1 MINEKYMEIFGSM
14 DALSNEVHDY
24 DKYLKCLQ
32 KVIAKQ
38 KGIDLDTCD
47 PSESSEI
54 FDYTDDLIA
63 KNSLG
68 VKFSDN
74 IVVNG
79 GLLYIFEKKLLD
91 KFKINKIEDL
101 SDNLDKSKDDIVNE
115 LMHIVMLRQ
124 DLINNKYANIIT
136 YIWETYKDLNK
147 NIGKNEEIPFAL
159 NTVFSVILMSRIKDS
174 SNLESLTIH
183 KLKNESTED
192 IRRLSEMY
200 TYMPE
205 LFDHYFNG
213 HNIFKI

>member
-14 DALSNEVHDY
+14 DLLTNEVHEY

-38 KGIDLDTCD
+38 KGIDLDTCN
-47 PSESSEI
+47 PSESFEI

-63 KNSLG
+63 RNSLG

-101 SDNLDKSKDDIVNE
+101 SVNLDKSEDDIVNE

-124 DLINNKYANIIT
+124 DLINNKYANIIK
-136 YIWETYKDLNK
+136 YIWETYKYLNK

-159 NTVFSVILMSRIKDS
+159 NTVFSVILMARIKDT
-174 SNLESLTIH
+174 SNLQSLVLY
-183 KLKNESTED
+183 KLKDESTED
-192 IRRLSEMY
+192 INRLSEMY

-205 LFDHYFNG
+205 LFDHYFYG
-213 HNIFKI
+213 YNIFKI

>member
-14 DALSNEVHDY
+14 DLLTNEVHEY

-47 PSESSEI
+47 PGVSSEI

-74 IVVNG
+74 IVVNN

-124 DLINNKYANIIT
+124 DLINNKYANIIK
-136 YIWETYKDLNK
+136 YIWETYKYLNK

-159 NTVFSVILMSRIKDS
+159 NTVFSVILMARIKDA
-174 SNLESLTIH
+174 SNMQSLVLY
-183 KLKNESTED
+183 KLKDESTED
-192 IRRLSEMY
+192 INRLSEMY

-205 LFDHYFNG
+205 LFDHYFYG
-213 HNIFKI
+213 YNIFKI

>member
-63 KNSLG
+63 RNSLS

-101 SDNLDKSKDDIVNE
+101 SVNLDKSEDDIVNE

-124 DLINNKYANIIT
+124 DLINNKYANIIK

-147 NIGKNEEIPFAL
+147 NIGKNEDMPFAL
-159 NTVFSVILMSRIKDS
+159 NTVFSVILMARIKDT
-174 SNLESLTIH
+174 SNLQSLVLY
-183 KLKNESTED
+183 KLKDESTED
-192 IRRLSEMY
+192 INRLSEMY

-205 LFDHYFNG
+205 LFDHYFYG
-213 HNIFKI
+213 YNIFKI

>member
-14 DALSNEVHDY
+14 DLLSNEVHDY

-47 PSESSEI
+47 PSESFEI

-63 KNSLG
+63 RNSLG

-74 IVVNG
+74 IVVND

-101 SDNLDKSKDDIVNE
+101 SDKLDKSEDDIVNE

-124 DLINNKYANIIT
+124 DLINNKYVNIIK

-159 NTVFSVILMSRIKDS
+159 NTVFSVILMARIKDS
-174 SNLESLTIH
+174 SNLQSLVLY
-183 KLKNESTED
+183 KLKDESTED
-192 IRRLSEMY
+192 INRLSEMY

-205 LFDHYFNG
+205 LFDHYFYG
-213 HNIFKI
+213 YNIFKI

>member
-1 MINEKYMEIFGSM
+1 MNEKYMEIFGSM
-14 DALSNEVHDY
+14 DMLSNEVHEY

-38 KGIDLDTCD
+38 KGIDLDTCG
-47 PSESSEI
+47 PGVSSEI

-63 KNSLG
+63 RNSLG

-74 IVVNG
+74 IVVNN

-91 KFKINKIEDL
+91 KFKINKIEEL
-101 SDNLDKSKDDIVNE
+101 SDKLDKSKDDIVNE
-115 LMHIVMLRQ
+115 LIHIVLIRQ
-124 DLINNKYANIIT
+124 ELINNKYTKIIE

-147 NIGKNEEIPFAL
+147 NINKDDLTQMAL
-159 NTVFSVILMSRIKDS
+159 NTVFNIVLIAKIKDA
-174 SNLESLTIH
+174 SNLESLVLY

-205 LFDHYFNG
+205 LFDHYFSG

>member
-1 MINEKYMEIFGSM
+1 MNEKYMEIFGSM
-14 DALSNEVHDY
+14 DMLSNEVHEY

-38 KGIDLDTCD
+38 KGIDLDTCG
-47 PSESSEI
+47 PGVSFEI

-74 IVVNG
+74 IVVNN

-91 KFKINKIEDL
+91 KFKINKIEEL
-101 SDNLDKSKDDIVNE
+101 SDKLDKSKDDIDNE
-115 LMHIVMLRQ
+115 LMHIIMLRQ
-124 DLINNKYANIIT
+124 DLINNKYVKIIE

-147 NIGKNEEIPFAL
+147 NINKNDDMPFAL
-159 NTVFSVILMSRIKDS
+159 NTVFSVILMARIKDS
-174 SNLESLTIH
+174 SNLQSLVLY

-192 IRRLSEMY
+192 INRLSEMY
-200 TYMPE
+200 EYMPE
-205 LFDHYFNG
+205 LFNHYFNG
-213 HNIFKI
+213 YNIFKI

>member
-1 MINEKYMEIFGSM
+1 MVNEKYMEIFGSM
-14 DALSNEVHDY
+14 DMLSNEVHEY

-38 KGIDLDTCD
+38 KGIDLDTCG
-47 PSESSEI
+47 PGVSSEI

-63 KNSLG
+63 RNSLG

-74 IVVNG
+74 IVVNN

-101 SDNLDKSKDDIVNE
+101 SNNLDKSKDDIVNE

-124 DLINNKYANIIT
+124 DLINKKYTKIIE

-147 NIGKNEEIPFAL
+147 NINKNEEIPFAL
-159 NTVFSVILMSRIKDS
+159 NTVFSVILMARIKDT
-174 SNLESLTIH
+174 SNLQSLVLY
-183 KLKNESTED
+183 KLKDESTED
-192 IRRLSEMY
+192 INRLSEMY

-205 LFDHYFNG
+205 LFDHYFYG
-213 HNIFKI
+213 YNIFKI

>member
-14 DALSNEVHDY
+14 DLLTNEVHEY

-38 KGIDLDTCD
+38 KGIDLDTCN
-47 PSESSEI
+47 PSESFEI

-63 KNSLG
+63 RNSLG

-101 SDNLDKSKDDIVNE
+101 SVNLDKSEDDIVNE

-124 DLINNKYANIIT
+124 DLINNKYANIIK
-136 YIWETYKDLNK
+136 YIWETYKYLNK

-159 NTVFSVILMSRIKDS
+159 NTVFSVILMARIKDT
-174 SNLESLTIH
+174 SNLESLVLY

-205 LFDHYFNG
+205 LFDHYFSG

>member
-14 DALSNEVHDY
+14 DLLTNEVHEY

-47 PSESSEI
+47 PSESFEI

-63 KNSLG
+63 RNSLG

-74 IVVNG
+74 IVVND
-79 GLLYIFEKKLLD
+79 GLLHIFEKMLLD
-91 KFKINKIEDL
+91 KFKVNKIEEL
-101 SDNLDKSKDDIVNE
+101 SDNLDKSKDDVVNK

-124 DLINNKYANIIT
+124 DLINNKYANIIK

-159 NTVFSVILMSRIKDS
+159 NTVFSVILMARIKDT
-174 SNLESLTIH
+174 SNLQSLVLY
-183 KLKNESTED
+183 KLKDESTED
-192 IRRLSEMY
+192 INRLSEMY

>member
-14 DALSNEVHDY
+14 DLLTNEVHEY

-47 PSESSEI
+47 PSESFEI

-63 KNSLG
+63 RNSLS

-91 KFKINKIEDL
+91 KFEVNKIEEL
-101 SDNLDKSKDDIVNE
+101 SDNLDKSKDDVVNK

-124 DLINNKYANIIT
+124 DLINNKYANIIK

-147 NIGKNEEIPFAL
+147 NINKNEEIPFAL
-159 NTVFSVILMSRIKDS
+159 NTVFSVILMARIKDT
-174 SNLESLTIH
+174 SNLQSLVLH
-183 KLKNESTED
+183 KLKDESTED
-192 IRRLSEMY
+192 INRLSEMY

-205 LFDHYFNG
+205 LFDHYFYG
-213 HNIFKI
+213 YNIFKI

>member
-14 DALSNEVHDY
+14 DLLTNEVHEY

-47 PSESSEI
+47 PSESFEI

-63 KNSLG
+63 RNSLS

-79 GLLYIFEKKLLD
+79 GLLHIFEKMLLD
-91 KFKINKIEDL
+91 KFKVNKIEEL

-124 DLINNKYANIIT
+124 DLINNKYANIIK

-159 NTVFSVILMSRIKDS
+159 NTVFSVILMARIKDT
-174 SNLESLTIH
+174 SNLQSLVLY
-183 KLKNESTED
+183 KLKDESTED
-192 IRRLSEMY
+192 INRLSEMY

-205 LFDHYFNG
+205 LFDHYFYG
-213 HNIFKI
+213 YNIFKI

>member
-47 PSESSEI
+47 PSESFEI

-63 KNSLG
+63 RNSLG

-74 IVVNG
+74 IVVND
-79 GLLYIFEKKLLD
+79 GLLHIFEKMLLD
-91 KFKINKIEDL
+91 KFKVNKIEEL
-101 SDNLDKSKDDIVNE
+101 SDNLDKSKDDVVNK

-124 DLINNKYANIIT
+124 DLINNKYANIIK

-159 NTVFSVILMSRIKDS
+159 NTVFSVILMARIKDT
-174 SNLESLTIH
+174 SNLQSLVLH
-183 KLKNESTED
+183 KLKDESTED
-192 IRRLSEMY
+192 INRLSEMY

-205 LFDHYFNG
+205 LFDHYFYG
-213 HNIFKI
+213 YNIFKI

>member
-14 DALSNEVHDY
+14 DLLTNEVHEY

-38 KGIDLDTCD
+38 KGIDLNTCD

-63 KNSLG
+63 RNSLG

-74 IVVNG
+74 IVVNN
-79 GLLYIFEKKLLD
+79 GLLYIFEKKLFD
-91 KFKINKIEDL
+91 KFKINKIEEL

-115 LMHIVMLRQ
+115 LMNIVMLRQ
-124 DLINNKYANIIT
+124 DLINNKYVKIIE

-147 NIGKNEEIPFAL
+147 NINKNDDMPFAL
-159 NTVFSVILMSRIKDS
+159 NTVFSVILMARIKDS
-174 SNLESLTIH
+174 SNLQSLVLY

-192 IRRLSEMY
+192 INRLSEMY
-200 TYMPE
+200 EYMPE
-205 LFDHYFNG
+205 LFNHYFNG
-213 HNIFKI
+213 YNIFKI

>member
-47 PSESSEI
+47 PGVSSEI
-54 FDYTDDLIA
+54 FDYNDDLIA

-101 SDNLDKSKDDIVNE
+101 SDNLDKSEDDIVNE
-115 LMHIVMLRQ
+115 LMNIVMLRQ
-124 DLINNKYANIIT
+124 NLINNKYVNIIT
-136 YIWETYKDLNK
+136 YIWETYKDLDKNINK
-147 NIGKNEEIPFAL
+147 NEDIPFAL
-159 NTVFSVILMSRIKDS
+159 NTVFSVILMARIKDS
-174 SNLESLTIH
+174 SNLESLTIY
-183 KLKNESTED
+183 KLKNESAED

-200 TYMPE
+200 TCMPE

>member
-14 DALSNEVHDY
+14 DLLSNEVQEY
-24 DKYLKCLQ
+24 NKYLKCLQ

-47 PSESSEI
+47 PGVSSEI

-74 IVVNG
+74 IVVND
-79 GLLYIFEKKLLD
+79 GLLHIFEKMLLD
-91 KFKINKIEDL
+91 KFKVNKIEDL
-101 SDNLDKSKDDIVNE
+101 SDNLDKSKDNIVNE

-124 DLINNKYANIIT
+124 DLINNKYANIIK

-147 NIGKNEEIPFAL
+147 YIGKNEEIPFAL
-159 NTVFSVILMSRIKDS
+159 NTVFSVILMARIKDT
-174 SNLESLTIH
+174 SNLQSLVLH
-183 KLKNESTED
+183 KLKDESIED
-192 IRRLSEMY
+192 INRLSEMY

-205 LFDHYFNG
+205 LFDHYFYG
-213 HNIFKI
+213 YNIFKI

>member
-1 MINEKYMEIFGSM
+1 MNEKYMEVFGSM
-14 DALSNEVHDY
+14 DMLSNEVHDY

-32 KVIAKQ
+32 KIIAKQ
-38 KGIDLDTCD
+38 KGIDLDTCG
-47 PSESSEI
+47 PGVSSEI

-63 KNSLG
+63 RNSLG

-74 IVVNG
+74 IVVNN

-91 KFKINKIEDL
+91 KFKINKIEEL
-101 SDNLDKSKDDIVNE
+101 SNNLDKSKDDIDNE
-115 LMHIVMLRQ
+115 LIYIVMLRQ
-124 DLINNKYANIIT
+124 DLINKKYVNIIN

-147 NIGKNEEIPFAL
+147 NINKNDDMPFAL
-159 NTVFSVILMSRIKDS
+159 NTVFSVILMARIKDS
-174 SNLESLTIH
+174 SNLESLVLY

-192 IRRLSEMY
+192 INKLSEMY

-213 HNIFKI
+213 YNIFKI

>member
-14 DALSNEVHDY
+14 DLLSNEVHDY

-47 PSESSEI
+47 PGVSSEI

-74 IVVNG
+74 IVVNN

-101 SDNLDKSKDDIVNE
+101 SDNLDKSEDDIVNE

-124 DLINNKYANIIT
+124 DLINNKYANIIK

-147 NIGKNEEIPFAL
+147 NINKNEDMPFAL
-159 NTVFSVILMSRIKDS
+159 NTVFSVILMARIKDT
-174 SNLESLTIH
+174 SNLQSLVLY
-183 KLKNESTED
+183 KLKDESTED
-192 IRRLSEMY
+192 INRLSEMY

-205 LFDHYFNG
+205 LFDHYFYG
-213 HNIFKI
+213 YNIFKV

>member
-14 DALSNEVHDY
+14 DLLSNEVHEY

-47 PSESSEI
+47 PSESFEI

-63 KNSLG
+63 RNSLG

-74 IVVNG
+74 IVIND
-79 GLLYIFEKKLLD
+79 GLLHIFEKMLLD
-91 KFKINKIEDL
+91 KFKVNKIEDL

-124 DLINNKYANIIT
+124 DLINNKYANIIK

-147 NIGKNEEIPFAL
+147 NIGKNEDMPFAL
-159 NTVFSVILMSRIKDS
+159 NTVFSVILMARIKDT
-174 SNLESLTIH
+174 SNLQSLVLY
-183 KLKNESTED
+183 KLKDESTED
-192 IRRLSEMY
+192 INRLSEMY

-205 LFDHYFNG
+205 LFDHYFYG
-213 HNIFKI
+213 YNIFKI

>member
-14 DALSNEVHDY
+14 DLLTNEVHEY

-47 PSESSEI
+47 PGESSEI

-74 IVVNG
+74 IVVND
-79 GLLYIFEKKLLD
+79 GLLHIFEKMLLD
-91 KFKINKIEDL
+91 KFKVNKIEDL
-101 SDNLDKSKDDIVNE
+101 SDNLDKSKDNIVNE

-124 DLINNKYANIIT
+124 DLINNKYANIIK

-159 NTVFSVILMSRIKDS
+159 NTVFSVILMARIKDT
-174 SNLESLTIH
+174 SNLQSLVLH
-183 KLKNESTED
+183 KLKDESTED
-192 IRRLSEMY
+192 INRLSEMY

-205 LFDHYFNG
+205 LFDHYFYG
-213 HNIFKI
+213 YNIFKI

>member
-14 DALSNEVHDY
+14 DLLTSEVHEY

-47 PSESSEI
+47 PSESFEI

-63 KNSLG
+63 RNSLS

-101 SDNLDKSKDDIVNE
+101 SVNLDKSEDNIVNE

-124 DLINNKYANIIT
+124 DLINNKYANIIK

-147 NIGKNEEIPFAL
+147 NINKNEEIPFAL
-159 NTVFSVILMSRIKDS
+159 NTVFSVILMARIKDS
-174 SNLESLTIH
+174 SNLESLVLY

-205 LFDHYFNG
+205 LFDHYFSG

>member
-14 DALSNEVHDY
+14 DLLSNEVHDY

-63 KNSLG
+63 RNSLG

-74 IVVNG
+74 IVVND
-79 GLLYIFEKKLLD
+79 GLLHIFEKILLD

-101 SDNLDKSKDDIVNE
+101 SDNLDKSKYDIVNE
-115 LMHIVMLRQ
+115 LMHILMLRQ
-124 DLINNKYANIIT
+124 DLINNKYANIIK

-159 NTVFSVILMSRIKDS
+159 NTVFSVILMARIKDS
-174 SNLESLTIH
+174 SNLESLTLY

-192 IRRLSEMY
+192 INRLSEMY

>member
-14 DALSNEVHDY
+14 DLLTNEVHEY

-101 SDNLDKSKDDIVNE
+101 SVNLDKSEDDIVNE

-124 DLINNKYANIIT
+124 DLINNKYVNIIT
-136 YIWETYKDLNK
+136 YIWETYKDLNNNINK
-147 NIGKNEEIPFAL
+147 NDDMPFAL
-159 NTVFSVILMSRIKDS
+159 NTVFSVILMSRIKDT
-174 SNLESLTIH
+174 SNLQSLVLH
-183 KLKNESTED
+183 KLKDESTED
-192 IRRLSEMY
+192 INRLSEMY

-205 LFDHYFNG
+205 LFDHYFYG
-213 HNIFKI
+213 YNIFKI

>member
-14 DALSNEVHDY
+14 DLLTNEVHEY

-47 PSESSEI
+47 PSESFEI

-63 KNSLG
+63 RNSLG

-74 IVVNG
+74 IVVND
-79 GLLYIFEKKLLD
+79 GLLHIFEKMLLD
-91 KFKINKIEDL
+91 KFKINKIEEL
-101 SDNLDKSKDDIVNE
+101 SDNLDKSKDNIVNE

-124 DLINNKYANIIT
+124 DLINNKYVNIIK

-147 NIGKNEEIPFAL
+147 NINKNDDMPFAL
-159 NTVFSVILMSRIKDS
+159 NTVFSVILMARIKDS
-174 SNLESLTIH
+174 SNLESLTIY

-192 IRRLSEMY
+192 INKLSEMY

>member
-14 DALSNEVHDY
+14 DLLSNEVHDY

-32 KVIAKQ
+32 KLIAKQ

-47 PSESSEI
+47 PGVSSEI

-63 KNSLG
+63 RNSLG

-101 SDNLDKSKDDIVNE
+101 SDSLDKSEDDIVNE
-115 LMHIVMLRQ
+115 LMHIIMLRQ

-147 NIGKNEEIPFAL
+147 NINKNDDMPFAL
-159 NTVFSVILMSRIKDS
+159 NTVFSVILMARIKDT
-174 SNLESLTIH
+174 SNLQSLVLH
-183 KLKNESTED
+183 KLKDESTED
-192 IRRLSEMY
+192 INRLSEMY

-205 LFDHYFNG
+205 LFDHYFYG
-213 HNIFKI
+213 YNIFKI

>member
-1 MINEKYMEIFGSM
+1 MINEKYIEIFGSM
-14 DALSNEVHDY
+14 DLLSNEVHDY

-32 KVIAKQ
+32 KLIAKQ
-38 KGIDLDTCD
+38 KEIDLDTCD
-47 PSESSEI
+47 PSVSSEI

-63 KNSLG
+63 RNSLG

-74 IVVNG
+74 IVVND

-124 DLINNKYANIIT
+124 ELINLKYSKIIE
-136 YIWETYKDLNK
+136 YIWDLYKDLNK
-147 NIGKNEEIPFAL
+147 NISKDEFMPFAL
-159 NTVFSVILMSRIKDS
+159 NTVFNVLLIARIKDF
-174 SNLESLTIH
+174 SNLQSLVLH
-183 KLKNESTED
+183 KLKNESTDD

-200 TYMPE
+200 TFMPE
-205 LFDHYFNG
+205 LFDHYFDG

>member
-14 DALSNEVHDY
+14 DLLSNEVHDY

-38 KGIDLDTCD
+38 KGIDLNTCD
-47 PSESSEI
+47 PSESFEI
-54 FDYTDDLIA
+54 YDYTDDLIA
-63 KNSLG
+63 RNSLG

-74 IVVNG
+74 IVVND
-79 GLLYIFEKKLLD
+79 GLLHIFEKTLLD

-101 SDNLDKSKDDIVNE
+101 SDNLDKSEDDIVNE

-124 DLINNKYANIIT
+124 DLINNKYANIIK

-159 NTVFSVILMSRIKDS
+159 NTVFSVILMARIKDT
-174 SNLESLTIH
+174 SNLQSLVLY
-183 KLKNESTED
+183 KLKDESTED
-192 IRRLSEMY
+192 INRLSEMY

-205 LFDHYFNG
+205 LFDHYFYG
-213 HNIFKI
+213 YNIFKI

>member
-14 DALSNEVHDY
+14 DLLTNEVQEY
-24 DKYLKCLQ
+24 NKYLKCLQ

-47 PSESSEI
+47 PSESFEI

-63 KNSLG
+63 RNSLG

-91 KFKINKIEDL
+91 KFKINNIEDL
-101 SDNLDKSKDDIVNE
+101 SDNLDKSEDDIVNE
-115 LMHIVMLRQ
+115 LMHIVILRQ

-147 NIGKNEEIPFAL
+147 NINKNKEIPFAL
-159 NTVFSVILMSRIKDS
+159 NTVFSVILMARIKDS
-174 SNLESLTIH
+174 SNLESLTIY

>member
-14 DALSNEVHDY
+14 DLLTNEVHEY

-74 IVVNG
+74 IVIND
-79 GLLYIFEKKLLD
+79 GLLHIFEKMLLD
-91 KFKINKIEDL
+91 RFKVNKIEEL
-101 SDNLDKSKDDIVNE
+101 SDNLDKSKDDVVNK

-124 DLINNKYANIIT
+124 DLINNKYANIIK

-147 NIGKNEEIPFAL
+147 NINKNDVMPFAL
-159 NTVFSVILMSRIKDS
+159 NTVFSVILMSRIKDA
-174 SNLESLTIH
+174 SNMQSLVLY

-192 IRRLSEMY
+192 INRLSEMY

-205 LFDHYFNG
+205 LFDHYFYG
-213 HNIFKI
+213 YNIFKI

>member
-14 DALSNEVHDY
+14 DLLTNEVHEY

-47 PSESSEI
+47 PSESFEI

-63 KNSLG
+63 RNSLS

-101 SDNLDKSKDDIVNE
+101 SVNLDKSEDDIVNE

-124 DLINNKYANIIT
+124 DLINNKYANIIK
-136 YIWETYKDLNK
+136 YIWETYKYLNK

-159 NTVFSVILMSRIKDS
+159 NTVFSVILMARIKDA
-174 SNLESLTIH
+174 SNMQSLVLY
-183 KLKNESTED
+183 KLKDESTED
-192 IRRLSEMY
+192 INRLSEMY

-205 LFDHYFNG
+205 LFDHYFYG
-213 HNIFKI
+213 YNIFKI

>member
-32 KVIAKQ
+32 KLIAKQ

-74 IVVNG
+74 IVVND

-101 SDNLDKSKDDIVNE
+101 SGNLEKSEDDIVNE

-124 DLINNKYANIIT
+124 ELINLKYSKIIE
-136 YIWETYKDLNK
+136 YIWDLYKDLNK
-147 NIGKNEEIPFAL
+147 NISKDEFMPFAL
-159 NTVFSVILMSRIKDS
+159 NTVFNVLLIARIKDF
-174 SNLESLTIH
+174 SNLQSLVLH
-183 KLKNESTED
+183 KLKNESTDD

-200 TYMPE
+200 TFMPE
-205 LFDHYFNG
+205 LFDHYFDG

>member
-14 DALSNEVHDY
+14 DLLTNEVHEY

-47 PSESSEI
+47 PSESFKI

-63 KNSLG
+63 RNSLS

-101 SDNLDKSKDDIVNE
+101 SVNLDKSEDDIVNE

-147 NIGKNEEIPFAL
+147 NINKNVDMPFAL
-159 NTVFSVILMSRIKDS
+159 NTVFSVILMARIKDA
-174 SNLESLTIH
+174 SNMQSLVLY
-183 KLKNESTED
+183 KLKDESTED
-192 IRRLSEMY
+192 INRLSEMY

-205 LFDHYFNG
+205 LFDHYFYG
-213 HNIFKI
+213 YNIFKI

>member
-1 MINEKYMEIFGSM
+1 MINEKYIEIFGSM
-14 DALSNEVHDY
+14 DLLSNEVHDY

-32 KVIAKQ
+32 KLIAKQ
-38 KGIDLDTCD
+38 KGIDLYTCD

-74 IVVNG
+74 IVVND

-101 SDNLDKSKDDIVNE
+101 SGNLDKSKDDIVNE

-124 DLINNKYANIIT
+124 ELINLKYSKIIE
-136 YIWETYKDLNK
+136 YIWDLYKDLNK
-147 NIGKNEEIPFAL
+147 NISKDEFMPFAL
-159 NTVFSVILMSRIKDS
+159 NTVFNVLLIARIKDF
-174 SNLESLTIH
+174 SNLQSLVLH
-183 KLKNESTED
+183 KLKNESTDD

-200 TYMPE
+200 TFMPE
-205 LFDHYFNG
+205 LFDHYFDG

>member
-14 DALSNEVHDY
+14 DLLSNEVHDY

-32 KVIAKQ
+32 KVIAKH

-47 PSESSEI
+47 PSVSSEI

-63 KNSLG
+63 RNSLG

-74 IVVNG
+74 IVVNN

-91 KFKINKIEDL
+91 KFKINNIEDL
-101 SDNLDKSKDDIVNE
+101 SDSLDKSEDDIVNE

-124 DLINNKYANIIT
+124 DLINNKYVKIIE

-147 NIGKNEEIPFAL
+147 NINKNDDIPFAL
-159 NTVFSVILMSRIKDS
+159 NTVFSVILMARIKDS
-174 SNLESLTIH
+174 SNLQSLVLY

-192 IRRLSEMY
+192 INRLSEMY

-205 LFDHYFNG
+205 LFDHYFYG
-213 HNIFKI
+213 YNIFKI

>member
-1 MINEKYMEIFGSM
+1 MVNEKYMEIFGSM
-14 DALSNEVHDY
+14 DMLSNEVHEY
-24 DKYLKCLQ
+24 DKYRKCLQ

-38 KGIDLDTCD
+38 KGIDLDTCG
-47 PSESSEI
+47 PGVSSEI

-63 KNSLG
+63 RNSLG

-74 IVVNG
+74 IVVNN

-91 KFKINKIEDL
+91 KFKINKIEEL
-101 SDNLDKSKDDIVNE
+101 SNNLDKSKNDIDNE

-124 DLINNKYANIIT
+124 DLINKKYTKIIE

-147 NIGKNEEIPFAL
+147 NINKNEEIPFAL
-159 NTVFSVILMSRIKDS
+159 NTVFSVILMARIKDS
-174 SNLESLTIH
+174 SNLQSLVLY

-192 IRRLSEMY
+192 INKLSEMY
-200 TYMPE
+200 EYMPE

-213 HNIFKI
+213 YNIFKI

>member
-47 PSESSEI
+47 PGVSSEI

-101 SDNLDKSKDDIVNE
+101 SVNLDKSEDDIVNE

-124 DLINNKYANIIT
+124 DLINNKYVNIIK

-159 NTVFSVILMSRIKDS
+159 NTVFSVILMARIKDA
-174 SNLESLTIH
+174 SNLQSLVLH
-183 KLKNESTED
+183 KLKDESTED
-192 IRRLSEMY
+192 INRLSEMY

-205 LFDHYFNG
+205 LFDHYFYG
-213 HNIFKI
+213 YNIFKI

>member
-14 DALSNEVHDY
+14 DLLSNEVHDY

-63 KNSLG
+63 RNSLG
-68 VKFSDN
+68 VRFSDN

-79 GLLYIFEKKLLD
+79 GLLYIFEKNLLD

-159 NTVFSVILMSRIKDS
+159 NTVFSVILMARIKDT
-174 SNLESLTIH
+174 SNLESLTIY